1 MGLEFID
8 AGFAYP
14 SRSGDGFDA
23 PVVEHLDF
31 SVGAGEVVLL
41 CGGSGCGKSTALRMA
56 NGLVPHYERGCMY
69 GEVRLDGVALGDM
82 EMHQVAGRVASVF
95 QNPKTQMFNAE
106 VRSELAF
113 TGENLGRGPA
123 QIREAVARAAADFDV
138 EGFLDR
144 RAFEL
149 SGGEAQRVC
158 CAAAEACGADVLV
171 LDEPSSNLDV
181 WSIDAL
187 RRYIAR
193 WKREGKAVLIAEHR
207 VYYLRDLVDKV
218 LFIQDG
224 RVARSWTGDEFK
236 ALEPGETDALG
247 LRRVLPEECAVAAAA
262 GAAADG
268 AAPAGD
274 ATAATG
280 VTAGGEKPAVGF
292 GTACVR
298 GLTCDYGRGKTAHR
312 ALEVD
317 ALDLPIGVPIAVVGK
332 NGAGKSTLMR
342 SLTGIAK
349 GARGTVELPGTG
361 ALDADGRRDR
371 CALVMQDVT
380 RQLFCS
386 SVVDEVRLGDVCTA
400 DQAADTLRDL
410 DLIDYADAH
419 PLTLSG
425 GQKQRL
431 CVAAAIAA
439 GRDIVLFDEPTSG
452 LDLAHMHQVATL
464 VRDVAAAGRLVLVV
478 SHDYEFICACCGHAL
493 ELERGRV
500 AGSWGLGDEPGA
512 SCLRDFFW
520 SDLEGDAS

>member
-1 MGLEFID
+1 M
-8 AGFAYP
+8 
-14 SRSGDGFDA
+14 
-23 PVVEHLDF
+23 EHLDF

-41 CGGSGCGKSTALRMA
+41 CGGSGCGKSTALKMA

-82 EMHQVAGRVASVF
+82 AMHEVAARVASVF

-113 TGENLGRGPA
+113 VGENLGREP
-123 QIREAVARAAADFDV
+123 QEIRQAVVQAAADFDV
-138 EGFLDR
+138 ECFLGR
-144 RAFEL
+144 RVFEL

-158 CAAAEACGADVLV
+158 CAAAEASGADVLV

-181 WSIDAL
+181 WSIDSL

-218 LFIQDG
+218 LFIEGG
-224 RVARSWTGDEFK
+224 RVARSWTGDEFRGLT
-236 ALEPGETDALG
+236 AGETDALG
-247 LRRVLPEECAVAAAA
+247 LRRVRPEECKVAAGVGTVA
-262 GAAADG
+262 GE
-268 AAPAGD
+268 D
-274 ATAATG
+274 AM
-280 VTAGGEKPAVGF
+280 
-292 GTACVR
+292 ACVR
-298 GLTCDYGRGKTAHR
+298 GLTCDYGRGKVARR
-312 ALEVD
+312 ALEID
-317 ALDLPIGVPIAVVGK
+317 ALDLPTGVPIAVVGK

-342 SLTGIAK
+342 SLAGIAK
-349 GARGTVELPGTG
+349 GVRGTLELPGTG
-361 ALDADGRRDR
+361 ALDAAGRRDR

-386 SVVDEVRLGDVCTA
+386 SVVDEVRLGDVCSA
-400 DQAADTLRDL
+400 QQAADTLCDL
-410 DLIDYADAH
+410 DLIDYGDAH

-452 LDLAHMHQVATL
+452 LDLAHMHQVAAL
-464 VRDVAAAGRLVLVV
+464 VCDVAVSGRLVLVV

-512 SCLRDFFW
+512 SRLRDFFW
-520 SDLEGDAS
+520 KELEGDMQ

>member
-14 SRSGDGFDA
+14 GRSGKGFEA
-23 PVVEHLDF
+23 PVVEHLDL
-31 SVGAGEVVLL
+31 SVRVGEVVLL
-41 CGGSGCGKSTALRMA
+41 CGGSGCGKSTALKMA

-69 GEVRLDGVALGDM
+69 GEVRLDGVALG
-82 EMHQVAGRVASVF
+82 EMSMHRIAGRVASVF

-113 TGENLGRGPA
+113 VGENLGREPGT
-123 QIREAVARAAADFDV
+123 IRKAVARAAADFDV
-138 EGFLDR
+138 EGFLGR
-144 RAFEL
+144 RVFEL

-158 CAAAEACGADVLV
+158 CAAAEASGADVLV

-218 LFIQDG
+218 LFLEGG
-224 RVARSWTGDEFK
+224 RVARAWTGDEFRSLG
-236 ALEPGETDALG
+236 AGETDALG
-247 LRRVLPEECAVAAAA
+247 LRRVRPEECEVAA
-262 GAAADG
+262 GGGGAADG
-268 AAPAGD
+268 AAGRGAG
-274 ATAATG
+274 
-280 VTAGGEKPAVGF
+280 AGGVAAAGGSAV
-292 GTACVR
+292 ACVR
-298 GLTCDYGRGKTAHR
+298 GLTCDYGRGRAARR
-312 ALEVD
+312 ALDVAE
-317 ALDLPIGVPIAVVGK
+317 LDLPIGVPIAVVGK

-342 SLTGIAK
+342 SLAGIVK
-349 GARGTVELPGTG
+349 GACGTLELPGTG
-361 ALDADGRRDR
+361 ALDAAGRRDR

-386 SVVDEVRLGDVCTA
+386 SVVDEVCLGDVCTA
-400 DQAADTLRDL
+400 AEASNTLRDL
-410 DLIDYADAH
+410 DLIEYAEAH

-452 LDLAHMHQVATL
+452 LDLAHMRQVAAL
-464 VRDVAAAGRLVLVV
+464 VRQVAAAGRLVLVV

-493 ELERGRV
+493 ELKRGRV
-500 AGSWGLGDEPGA
+500 AGSWDLVGPAGT
-512 SCLRDFFW
+512 SRLRDFFW
-520 SDLEGDAS
+520 KELEGDTL

>member
-14 SRSGDGFDA
+14 GRSGEGFEA

-41 CGGSGCGKSTALRMA
+41 CGGSGCGKSTALKMA

-69 GEVRLDGVALGDM
+69 GEVRLDGVALAEMD
-82 EMHQVAGRVASVF
+82 MHQIAGRVASVF

-113 TGENLGRGPA
+113 VGENLGRGPGA
-123 QIREAVARAAADFDV
+123 IRRAVERAAADFEV
-138 EGFLDR
+138 EGFLGR
-144 RAFEL
+144 RVFEL

-158 CAAAEACGADVLV
+158 CAAAEASGADVLV

-181 WSIDAL
+181 WSIDSL

-218 LFIQDG
+218 LFIEGG
-224 RVARSWTGDEFK
+224 RVARVWTGDEFR
-236 ALEPGETDALG
+236 ALGAGETDALG
-247 LRRVLPEECAVAAAA
+247 LRRVRPEECEVAAGCGAGGVVAAGVAAVAGA
-262 GAAADG
+262 GSG
-268 AAPAGD
+268 AVVARL
-274 ATAATG
+274 
-280 VTAGGEKPAVGF
+280 
-292 GTACVR
+292 R
-298 GLTCDYGRGKTAHR
+298 GLTCDYGRGRAARR
-312 ALEVD
+312 ALDVAE
-317 ALDLPIGVPIAVVGK
+317 LDLPIGVPIAVVGK

-342 SLTGIAK
+342 SLAGIAK
-349 GARGTVELPGTG
+349 GAGGTLELPGTG
-361 ALDADGRRDR
+361 ALDAAGRRAR

-386 SVVDEVRLGDVCTA
+386 SVTDEVCLGDVCTA
-400 DQAADTLRDL
+400 AEASDTLRDL
-410 DLIDYADAH
+410 DLIDYAEAH

-439 GRDIVLFDEPTSG
+439 GRDVVLFDEPTSG
-452 LDLAHMHQVATL
+452 LDLAHMRQVAAL
-464 VRDVAAAGRLVLVV
+464 VRGVAAAGRLVMVV
-478 SHDYEFICACCGHAL
+478 SHDYEFVCACCGHAL
-493 ELERGRV
+493 ELAQGRV
-500 AGSWGLGDEPGA
+500 AGSWDLGDAEGA
-512 SCLRDFFW
+512 SRLRGFFW
-520 SDLEGDAS
+520 KELEGDVL